1 MRWSKARASASQR
14 RPDATPMALRR
25 ALSLLLALVLALPG
39 GFALAR
45 PGCVHADTA
54 AVTVTADGEAH
65 AGHEGHAVATH
76 DHGAMPLPGDPSD
89 PAATDDPCAE
99 DCRCQGLCAVPAP
112 CAIVAGVQA
121 IPRSYPADRPDPA
134 PLAGHSA
141 IPPQRLL
148 RPPIVA

>member
-39 GFALAR
+39 GFALAQ
-45 PGCVHADTA
+45 PGCAHADTNA
-54 AVTVTADGEAH
+54 ASGTADGDAH
-65 AGHEGHAVATH
+65 AGHEGHAVAMH
-76 DHGAMPLPGDPSD
+76 DHAAMPM
-89 PAATDDPCAE
+89 PADAADSAAADDPCAA

-112 CAIVAGVQA
+112 CAIVAGVQV
-121 IPRSYPADRPDPA
+121 IPRSYPADGPDPA